1 MALSVGSYLLKSGS
15 VVTMD
20 TADRVYEPGAVLVEN
35 GLLTYVGSVDG
46 CPPSAGARVI
56 DISESIVI
64 PGLINAHCHSPMTF
78 MRGLA
83 ENCQPAEWFRR
94 TELLRQALTDE
105 DIYWSSLLGCCEM
118 LLNGITCVADRYSR
132 MEIASEAILSS
143 GIRASLGP
151 SIFDGGFAG
160 GGFETLEM
168 AQKLVERFGTSG
180 DRRVSCGLAPIGL
193 DTSSTE
199 LLKATRQIAE
209 LLKARIYIHV
219 AQSREELEVAAERG
233 HRGSVRYLD
242 SIGLLGP
249 NVVAAHCIY
258 IDPEE
263 VRLLADAGVHVAHC
277 PASNAKIEA
286 RVAPVGLLRE
296 TGVNLALGTDCAASN
311 NTNDLFRELHIAGLL
326 HRVQSQDPIGPSG
339 RDLMAMV
346 TRDAARALGLQHWTG
361 SLEIGKRADV
371 TVVGTRH
378 LRLQPAHDAYTRLA
392 YAVSGADVSHVF
404 VDGELL
410 VDNGRLTRHEQDD
423 LLARVRSWQQRTAG
437 AVTS

>member
-1 MALSVGSYLLKSGS
+1 MASYLLKGGT

-20 TADRVYEPGAVLVEN
+20 AANSIHESGAVLIEN
-35 GLLTYVGSVDG
+35 GLLTYVGSADRY
-46 CPPSAGARVI
+46 PSAPGARVI

-64 PGLINAHCHSPMTF
+64 PGLINAHFHSPMTF

-94 TELLRQALTDE
+94 TELLRQMFTDD

-132 MEIASEAILSS
+132 MEIASEAIISS

-160 GGFETLEM
+160 GSFQTLEM
-168 AQKLVERFGTSG
+168 AQKLVERFGTSR

-199 LLKATRQIAE
+199 LLKATRQVAQGLE
-209 LLKARIYIHV
+209 ARIYIHV

-233 HRGSVRYLD
+233 YRGSVRYLD
-242 SIGLLGP
+242 SIGFLGP

-263 VRLLADAGVHVAHC
+263 VKLLADAGVHVAHC
-277 PASNAKIEA
+277 PASNAKIEG
-286 RVAPVGLLRE
+286 RIAPVGLLRE
-296 TGVNLALGTDCAASN
+296 AGINLALGTDCAASN
-311 NTNDLFRELHIAGLL
+311 NTSDLFRELHIAGLL
-326 HRVQSQDPIGPSG
+326 HRVESHDPIGPSS

-346 TRDAARALGLQHWTG
+346 TRDAARALGLERWTG
-361 SLEIGKRADV
+361 SLEIGKWADV
-371 TVVGTRH
+371 TVVGNRS
-378 LRLQPAHDAYTRLA
+378 LRLQPTHDAYTSLT
-392 YAVSGADVSHVF
+392 YAASGNDVSHVF

-410 VDNGRLTRHEQDD
+410 VDNGRLARHDQDD
-423 LLARVRSWQQRTAG
+423 LVAHARSWQRRIAA
-437 AVTS
+437 AVTR